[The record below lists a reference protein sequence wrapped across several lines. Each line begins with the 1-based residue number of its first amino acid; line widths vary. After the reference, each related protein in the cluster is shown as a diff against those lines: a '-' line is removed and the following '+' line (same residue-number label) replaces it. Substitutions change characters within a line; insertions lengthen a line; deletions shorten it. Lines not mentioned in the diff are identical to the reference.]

1 MADPATQALPAAT
14 PATDP
19 VSDYYAQVQAAMQ
32 APREGYVDPHFTDS
46 PRDPDA
52 EVLGTA
58 RDDLGEPVET
68 TTPTEQAPA
77 APQEQAQQ
85 QEEQVVEQ
93 VVPPADPDA
102 PLPAQDEPQQQPQE
116 GDKPPQFRLRPAKGD
131 KLGEQALWFM
141 RRNPDMPL
149 ETAMA
154 KARAQLG
161 IEEPAVSTATPNQET
176 TTTTEQAT
184 PPTVVSLEELESTRV
199 DLLAKL
205 RTARESLDYD
215 EQATIQA
222 QLDDLVYDA
231 IPKAREATARSAQVQ
246 QTQTLTAL
254 QQSAQTAASL
264 YPEATQEGSEFFN
277 RMIEIEH
284 ALTATG
290 DPLINDPNKP
300 LVIAQM
306 AARELN
312 IAPQRKGT
320 AQPPTAAPSQQPRP
334 AARVQMTAPLAS
346 PGARVTTAPVPAIE
360 QAIEKVSSAEDYEA
374 LMSQLVGKR
383 R

>member
-1 MADPATQALPAAT
+1 MADTEPQALPAAT
-14 PATDP
+14 TTTDP
-19 VSDYYAQVQAAMQ
+19 VSEYQAAVQAALQ
-32 APREGYVDPHFTDS
+32 APREGYVDPHFTDN

-52 EVLGTA
+52 EDFGS
-58 RDDLGEPVET
+58 RDEFGEPVT
-68 TTPTEQAPA
+68 TVPPVEQAPA
-77 APQEQAQQ
+77 ALPEATPPQD
-85 QEEQVVEQ
+85 EQVIEQ
-93 VVPPADPDA
+93 VTPPADPDA
-102 PLPAQDEPQQQPQE
+102 PIPPDEQQPQPQE
-116 GDKPPQFRLRPAKGD
+116 ADRPPQFRLRPAKGD
-131 KLGEQALWFM
+131 KIGEQALWFM

-149 ETAMA
+149 ETAIA

-184 PPTVVSLEELESTRV
+184 PPTVVSLEELESTRA

-231 IPKAREATARSAQVQ
+231 IPKAREATARTAQVQ

-277 RMIEIEH
+277 RMIEIEQ

-320 AQPPTAAPSQQPRP
+320 AQPPTAAPSQQARP
-334 AARVQMTAPLAS
+334 AARAQMTAPLAS
-346 PGARVTTAPVPAIE
+346 PGARVTTAPVPALE
-360 QAIEKVSSAEDYEA
+360 QAIEKISSPEDYEA
-374 LMSQLVGKR
+374 LMKSLVGKR
-383 R
+383 

>member
-1 MADPATQALPAAT
+1 MADTEPQALPAAT
-14 PATDP
+14 PTTDP
-19 VSDYYAQVQAAMQ
+19 VSDYFAQVQQALA
-32 APREGYVDPHFTDS
+32 APREGYVDPHFTDNPS
-46 PRDPDA
+46 DPDA
-52 EVLGTA
+52 EDFGTA
-58 RDDLGEPVET
+58 RDQLGEPVET
-68 TTPTEQAPA
+68 TTPTEQATA
-77 APQEQAQQ
+77 APQEPAQQ
-85 QEEQVVEQ
+85 QEEEVVEQ
-93 VVPPADPDA
+93 VEPTDDPDA
-102 PLPAQDEPQQQPQE
+102 PLPPAQDEPQQQPQE

-149 ETAMA
+149 ETAMQ

-161 IEEPAVSTATPNQET
+161 IQEPAVSTTTPTQEDQNPQAATPQVE
-176 TTTTEQAT
+176 
-184 PPTVVSLEELESTRV
+184 SLEALESKRV
-199 DLLAKL
+199 EL
-205 RTARESLDYD
+205 RNQLKEARESLDYD
-215 EQATIQA
+215 EQARIQSE
-222 QLDDLVYDA
+222 LDDLVYDA
-231 IPKAREATARSAQVQ
+231 IPKAREATARQAQEQHTQTFTAIQLSAQK
-246 QTQTLTAL
+246 
-254 QQSAQTAASL
+254 AAEL
-264 YPEATQEGSEFFN
+264 YPDAAQEGSEFFN
-277 RMIEIEH
+277 RMIEIEQ
-284 ALTATG
+284 ALTHTG

-360 QAIEKVSSAEDYEA
+360 QAIEKVSSPEEYEA
-374 LMSQLVGKR
+374 LMNQIVGKR

>member
-1 MADPATQALPAAT
+1 MADTEPQALPAAT
-14 PATDP
+14 PTTDP
-19 VSDYYAQVQAAMQ
+19 VSDYFAQVQQALA
-32 APREGYVDPHFTDS
+32 APREGYVDPHFTDN

-52 EVLGTA
+52 EDFGTA
-58 RDDLGEPVET
+58 RDELGEPVET

-77 APQEQAQQ
+77 APKEPQQ

-93 VVPPADPDA
+93 VTPTDDPDA
-102 PLPAQDEPQQQPQE
+102 PLPTAQDEPQQPQE

-149 ETAMA
+149 ETAMQ

-161 IEEPAVSTATPNQET
+161 IQEPAVSTTTPTQEDQNP
-176 TTTTEQAT
+176 QADA
-184 PPTVVSLEELESTRV
+184 PQVESLEALESKRV
-199 DLLAKL
+199 EL
-205 RTARESLDYD
+205 RAQLKEARESLDYD
-215 EQATIQA
+215 EQARIQSE
-222 QLDDLVYDA
+222 LDDLVYDV
-231 IPKAREATARSAQVQ
+231 IPKAREATVRQAQEQ
-246 QTQTLTAL
+246 QTQTFTAIQL
-254 QQSAQTAASL
+254 SAQKAAEL
-264 YPEATQEGSEFFN
+264 YPDAAQEGSEFFN
-277 RMIEIEH
+277 RMIEIEQ
-284 ALTATG
+284 ALTHTG

-320 AQPPTAAPSQQPRP
+320 AQPPTAAPSQQTRP